1 MCYFNQAHLPPG
13 HLDHITII
21 GQLRLSFSF
30 GKPAGFMRDS
40 PYHSLSPL
48 PLFLSSSPLLSP
60 TNTEEIPGK
69 WEAEYSYDNLSTVIL
84 EQMIAAN
91 IRTIIFQYL
100 PSPSFS
106 LTQVFVESGKVI
118 FQIHKSDKI
127 EIIVE
132 VIHVERLDKQEKEI
146 MQEIWENRIDEENW
160 NEEYWR
166 GRLGECSK
174 EEAKELRHILNS
186 LRYKRYINYIGTKD
200 GIKGLYIMEDG
211 LEYCKNFFRF
221 STF

>member
-1 MCYFNQAHLPPG
+1 
-13 HLDHITII
+13 
-21 GQLRLSFSF
+21 
-30 GKPAGFMRDS
+30 
-40 PYHSLSPL
+40 
-48 PLFLSSSPLLSP
+48 
-60 TNTEEIPGK
+60 
-69 WEAEYSYDNLSTVIL
+69 
-84 EQMIAAN
+84 MIAAN
-91 IRTIIFQYL
+91 IRTIIFQYF
-100 PSPSFS
+100 PSPSF
-106 LTQVFVESGKVI
+106 LLAQVFVESEKVI

-166 GRLGECSK
+166 ERLEELSI

-200 GIKGLYIMEDG
+200 GIKGLYVMEDG